1 MIAYQI
7 GSSLYLN
14 ITNKCSCACEFCVR
28 NLSPGVAGYDLRLEK
43 DPSAQEIISAIGDPA
58 AYSEIVFC
66 GYGEPLLCLDT
77 LKTVAR
83 WLKEQGA
90 RVRVNTNGLANLWHK
105 RNILPEL
112 EGLVDVVSI
121 SLNAENAEKYLSICH
136 PPWGHPS
143 YAALLEFVK
152 ESKKYI
158 PEVQVS
164 VVDISAIDVEA
175 CRAIAEK
182 MGVEFKVRH
191 YAPEKYQ

>member
-1 MIAYQI
+1 MIAYRI

-28 NLSPGVAGYDLRLEK
+28 NLSPGVAGYDLRLERE
-43 DPSAQEIISAIGDPA
+43 PFAQEIIAAIGDPQG
-58 AYSEIVFC
+58 YSEIVFC
-66 GYGEPLLCLDT
+66 GYGEPLIRLDT
-77 LKTVAR
+77 LKAVAQ

-112 EGLVDVVSI
+112 EGLVDAISI
-121 SLNAENAEKYLSICH
+121 SLNAENAEKYLRICH
-136 PPWGHPS
+136 PPWGLAS
-143 YAALLEFVK
+143 YAALLEFIK
-152 ESKKYI
+152 ESKQYI

-164 VVDISAIDVEA
+164 VVDIAAIDVEA
-175 CRAIAEK
+175 CRVIAEG
-182 MGVEFKVRH
+182 MGVGFKVRH